1 MSPNLNYLSRFSEN
15 VMKSLYKIEKS
26 GKLFKIVRFFL
37 PTISHTCGARKVPR
51 EAVISIDVSKKLS
64 RDKLIAL

>member
-26 GKLFKIVRFFL
+26 GNLLKIVRFFL
-37 PTISHTCGARKVPR
+37 PTISHTCGAIKVPR

-64 RDKLIAL
+64 RDKLIVL